1 MYRKNDLST
10 TEIQHAITN
19 DFPGL
24 YAHVELNQPC
34 ENRWVK
40 SSNVHRISING
51 LCTSFW
57 TPTVLL
63 AEDGNCLD
71 PILGVQ
77 SKQLAA
83 DIGINTADDELRFLF
98 GELDLHCDFSNT
110 VEMVTFRVYDHPED
124 ARFIYHI
131 MAIQKFQ
138 NPDDEPTEQ
147 PWQEHA
153 KPEENSTRWWTATT
167 DTVNGVYWELTIFP
181 IGFRFVEPD
190 ERGAFLWEEKGLKFR
205 SYERFLG
212 ARKGEVRELCGKLL
226 QARETGTQIS
236 ETVEPSEPVKTDGEQ
251 AYVCF
256 DDSTSVQNFCEQVN
270 KRIAALRNYEGL
282 QNLESYTVT
291 YVALRA
297 YLQLP
302 ATGDKR
308 YTVAQVERRISQF
321 ERLASLRETYAS
333 CFKLM
338 QSEIESVCGFLSINN
353 VRFAEIEIPAR
364 HSVPGDKLMEVHQF
378 AYTPQG
384 VVDAHTWLSE
394 EKRAFN
400 EGNNFIRKHFHLELS
415 DGTLRPVK
423 GEVTNNSAA
432 S

>member
-1 MYRKNDLST
+1 MYRDNHLSADR
-10 TEIQHAITN
+10 IQHAITN
-19 DFPGL
+19 DYPGMHATVDL
-24 YAHVELNQPC
+24 DQIGPHQRPVNLITV
-34 ENRWVK
+34 NR
-40 SSNVHRISING
+40 
-51 LCTSFW
+51 LLTEFL
-57 TPTVLL
+57 TPAALL
-63 AEDGNCLD
+63 AEDGRCLN

-77 SKQLAA
+77 SESMEHMLGL
-83 DIGINTADDELRFLF
+83 DSDEGKAQVLSDKLRYQCGRPHFLF
-98 GELDLHCDFSNT
+98 GELIAEIGDEAD
-110 VEMVTFRVYDHPED
+110 MVSFGVLDHPDEVSLVNHVMV
-124 ARFIYHI
+124 IYKI
-131 MAIQKFQ
+131 YNQ
-138 NPDDEPTEQ
+138 DEPNTRR
-147 PWQEHA
+147 PWRLHEVM
-153 KPEENSTRWWTATT
+153 ENSAVKWWSATT
-167 DTVNGVYWELTIFP
+167 DTFGGVYWKMLIFP
-181 IGFRFVEPD
+181 IGFRFVGNGEFFWIED
-190 ERGAFLWEEKGLKFR
+190 GRKFR
-205 SYERFLG
+205 SYDGFVY
-212 ARKGEVRELCGKLL
+212 ARREMMYDLCRKLL

-256 DDSTSVQNFCEQVN
+256 DDSTSVQNFCEQIN

-364 HSVPGDKLMEVHQF
+364 HSVPGGKLMEVHQF

-400 EGNNFIRKHFHLELS
+400 EGNDFIRKHFHLELS
-415 DGTLRPVK
+415 DGTLRSVK
-423 GEVTNNSAA
+423 GEVDE
-432 S
+432 

>member
-10 TEIQHAITN
+10 TEIQHAIAN

-34 ENRWVK
+34 EGRWVK
-40 SSNVHRISING
+40 SGNVHRISMNG

-57 TPTVLL
+57 APTVLL

-77 SKQLAA
+77 SKQLAD
-83 DIGINTADDELRFLF
+83 DIGISNANDELRFLF
-98 GELDLHCDFSNT
+98 GELDLHGGFSNT
-110 VEMVTFRVYDHPED
+110 VETVTFRVYDHPED

-153 KPEENSTRWWTATT
+153 ESEKNLARWWTATT
-167 DTVNGVYWELTIFP
+167 DTVNGVYWRLAIFP

-190 ERGAFLWEEKGLKFR
+190 ERGAFLWKEKDLKFR

-212 ARKGEVRELCGKLL
+212 ARKDEVRDLCRKLL
-226 QARETGTQIS
+226 QARETGAQIS
-236 ETVEPSEPVKTDGEQ
+236 ETVESIESTKTGGEQ
-251 AYVCF
+251 THACF
-256 DDSTSVQNFCEQVN
+256 DDSTSVHNFCEQVN
-270 KRIAALRNYEGL
+270 KRIAVLRNYDGL
-282 QNLESYTVT
+282 QNLESYGV
-291 YVALRA
+291 VHFGLRS
-297 YLQLP
+297 YLKLP
-302 ATGDKR
+302 FTGDKR

-321 ERLASLRETYAS
+321 ERLASLRETYTP

-338 QSEIESVCGFLSINN
+338 QGEIEDVCGFLNTDN

-364 HSVPGDKLMEVHQF
+364 HSVPGGKIMEVHQF

-384 VVDAHTWLSE
+384 VTDACTWLEE
-394 EKRAFN
+394 EKTAFK
-400 EGNNFIRKHFHLELS
+400 EGINLVRERFHLEPGN
-415 DGTLRPVK
+415 DGTLQPAK
-423 GEVTNNSAA
+423 K
-432 S
+432 